1 MVASCTRN
9 SKSKFSNYCNKT
21 EDLSAWIRKVRSK
34 KVTIKR
40 ATRGQDLR
48 VLVVL
53 SQALRNAEQN
63 LRLKQEER
71 AQKWAR
77 IKSQLCEPKSLTDEE
92 EAEQKRQ
99 IENLWSSELNG
110 LNDFM
115 KSLHQ
120 IKATS

>member
-1 MVASCTRN
+1 MVSSCTRN

-53 SQALRNAEQN
+53 SQALKKAERD
-63 LRLKQEER
+63 LRQKQEER

-77 IKSQLCEPKSLTDEE
+77 IKSQLSEPKSLTDEE